1 MRKESKYFRG
11 SRDRRVNRAS
21 CQLVVYSE
29 PIKCPRQEGG
39 WLRSIARG
47 AWGVVQGGTFRP
59 GVANR
64 PGERRN
70 GSLHL
75 QKTNQ
80 SIGERS
86 NFNHMLAANGDLVQ
100 LNRQRLNQLW
110 HNHTARWAQGWD
122 VAVCPPPLHSPLSKP
137 YNGFRGLHDGGLGL
151 YCKLVSGGFRAST
164 RPQYTLMDSLIC
176 DRCSLPLPSLLFVS
190 LFSQSFLPNSPF
202 SQLFRQVSRRFY
214 HANLKESHVGLG
226 LWC

>member
-122 VAVCPPPLHSPLSKP
+122 VAVCPPPSTPLFRNPTTGFEACTMEVLDSTANLFLEVFERPLGPSTPWWIPSSVIAAHSP
-137 YNGFRGLHDGGLGL
+137 
-151 YCKLVSGGFRAST
+151 
-164 RPQYTLMDSLIC
+164 
-176 DRCSLPLPSLLFVS
+176 SLPCSSFLFSLNLSFQILPSHNYFGRLVAVS
-190 LFSQSFLPNSPF
+190 ITPI
-202 SQLFRQVSRRFY
+202 
-214 HANLKESHVGLG
+214 
-226 LWC
+226 